1 MKKWK
6 GCLLV
11 IVATICL
18 FWIFPEQTPAASDS
32 VIVSVEKSTLGQG
45 FIVEPT
51 TVQLKSGDTAKTVTE
66 RVLNSNGIKFTTAK
80 NSSYG
85 YYLSGVED
93 PGRGEVKIPDFI
105 KTLISAKTLTLTA
118 DKTPD
123 YLSEFDYTKQAG
135 WMYSVNGTFPEY
147 SADAARLNGGEVI
160 RWQFT
165 LAGYGEDIKNGDPSI
180 APSERL
186 SGSYS
191 REKIYPVLAYIKA
204 TEELRG
210 KDDVNT
216 AYGNCVKAAGDLT
229 TGKSGI
235 RSYLGVLNN
244 AAEIG
249 ILSNVKLE
257 EGISSEIVVKYGTEQ
272 ESIRFPETLTAQKDI
287 KDSSTTIKL
296 TGITWECLKGY
307 DSMKAGYYYF
317 TPVITLNSS
326 QYLLKNGI
334 QLPTFKVVLLKENG
348 ETPKPENPPAPGLS
362 PTPTPSLAP
371 VKVKAGYK
379 TVKAGYAKKTITLK
393 ISAEKGASVV
403 VKSGDTRVV
412 SIDSK
417 RNAVIR
423 GTGKTEIRVTASL
436 KGRKTTT
443 LKIPVYISPAKQPTP
458 AARSKKSRQ
467 LTVSWKK
474 DSNASGYQVMY
485 STDKNFRKKC
495 KTVTVKSY
503 KTVSTAIKKLTG
515 NKYYYV
521 RTRSY
526 KKVSGGNLYGS
537 WSTARKIKVRK

>member
-11 IVATICL
+11 IVAIICL
-18 FWIFPEQTPAASDS
+18 FWIFPEQTPAASNS

-51 TVQLKSGDTAKTVTE
+51 AVQLKSGDTAKTVTE
-66 RVLNSNGIKFTTAK
+66 RVLNSNGIKFKASK
-80 NSSYG
+80 ENSVG
-85 YYLSGVED
+85 YYLYGIED
-93 PGRGEVKIPDFI
+93 PGRGKINPPEFL
-105 KTLISAKTLTLTA
+105 KTQITA
-118 DKTPD
+118 QDITITEDKTPD
-123 YLSEFDYTKQAG
+123 YLSEYDYTKQSG
-135 WMYSVNGTFPEY
+135 WMYSVDGVFPDHA
-147 SADAARLNGGEVI
+147 ADAVSLKGGEVI

-165 LAGYGEDIKNGDPSI
+165 LIGYGEDVKTGDTTI
-180 APSERL
+180 APSEKL

-191 REKIYPVLAYIKA
+191 REKIYPILAYIKA

-216 AYGNCVKAAGDLT
+216 AYQNCMKAVGDLAAG
-229 TGKSGI
+229 KSNVK
-235 RSYLGVLNN
+235 SYLGTLNN

-249 ILSNVKLE
+249 ILSNIRLE
-257 EGISSEIVVKYGTEQ
+257 EGTSSGIYVDYGTEQ
-272 ESIRFPETLTAQKDI
+272 SAIRFPESLAAQKNT
-287 KDSSTTIKL
+287 KDSVTTMKL
-296 TGITWECLKGY
+296 TGITWECKKGY
-307 DSMKAGYYYF
+307 DPLEAGYYYF
-317 TPVITLNSS
+317 TPVITLNSN
-326 QYLLKNGI
+326 QYLLKIGV
-334 QLPTFKVVLLKENG
+334 QLPQLKVIVKKENG
-348 ETPKPENPPAPGLS
+348 ETPKPENPP
-362 PTPTPSLAP
+362 TPSPAP

-379 TVKAGYAKKTITLK
+379 TVKAGYAKKTIVLK

-485 STDKNFRKKC
+485 STDKNFRKNC

>member
-11 IVATICL
+11 IVAIICL
-18 FWIFPEQTPAASDS
+18 FWIFPEQTPAASNS

-51 TVQLKSGDTAKTVTE
+51 AVQLKSGDTAKTVTE
-66 RVLNSNGIKFTTAK
+66 RVLNSNGIKFKASK
-80 NSSYG
+80 ENSVG
-85 YYLSGVED
+85 YYLSGIED
-93 PGRGEVKIPDFI
+93 PGRGKINPPEFL
-105 KTLISAKTLTLTA
+105 KTQITA
-118 DKTPD
+118 QDITITEDKTPD
-123 YLSEFDYTKQAG
+123 YLSEYDYTKQSG
-135 WMYSVNGTFPEY
+135 WMYSVDGVFPDHA
-147 SADAARLNGGEVI
+147 ADAVSLKGGEVI

-165 LAGYGEDIKNGDPSI
+165 LIGYGEDVKTGDTTI

-216 AYGNCVKAAGDLT
+216 AYQNCMKAVGDLAAG
-229 TGKSGI
+229 KSNVK
-235 RSYLGVLNN
+235 SYLGTLNN

-249 ILSNVKLE
+249 ILSNIRLE
-257 EGISSEIVVKYGTEQ
+257 EGTSSGIYVDYGTEQ
-272 ESIRFPETLTAQKDI
+272 SAIRFPESLAAQKNT
-287 KDSSTTIKL
+287 KDSVTTMKL
-296 TGITWECLKGY
+296 TGITWECKKGY
-307 DSMKAGYYYF
+307 DPLEAGYYYF
-317 TPVITLNSS
+317 TPVITLNSN
-326 QYLLKNGI
+326 QYLLKIGV
-334 QLPTFKVVLLKENG
+334 QLPQLKVIVKKENG
-348 ETPKPENPPAPGLS
+348 ETPKPENP
-362 PTPTPSLAP
+362 PTPSLAP

-526 KKVSGGNLYGS
+526 KKVSAGNLYGS

>member
-11 IVATICL
+11 IVAIICL
-18 FWIFPEQTPAASDS
+18 FWIFPEQTPAASNS

-51 TVQLKSGDTAKTVTE
+51 AVQLKSGDTAKTVTE
-66 RVLNSNGIKFTTAK
+66 RVLNSNGIKFKASK
-80 NSSYG
+80 ENSVG
-85 YYLSGVED
+85 YYLSGIED
-93 PGRGEVKIPDFI
+93 PGRGKINPPEFL
-105 KTLISAKTLTLTA
+105 KTQITA
-118 DKTPD
+118 QDITITEDKTPD
-123 YLSEFDYTKQAG
+123 YLSEYDYTKQSG
-135 WMYSVNGTFPEY
+135 WMYSVDGVFPDHA
-147 SADAARLNGGEVI
+147 ADAVSLKGGEVI

-165 LAGYGEDIKNGDPSI
+165 LIGYGEDVKTGDTTI

-216 AYGNCVKAAGDLT
+216 AYGNCVKAVGDLAA
-229 TGKSGI
+229 GKSNVK
-235 RSYLGVLNN
+235 SYLGTLNN

-249 ILSNVKLE
+249 ILSNIRLE
-257 EGISSEIVVKYGTEQ
+257 EGTSSGIYVDYGTEQ
-272 ESIRFPETLTAQKDI
+272 SAIRFPESLAAQKNT
-287 KDSSTTIKL
+287 KDSVTTMKL
-296 TGITWECLKGY
+296 TGITWECKKGY
-307 DSMKAGYYYF
+307 DPLEAGYYYF
-317 TPVITLNSS
+317 TPVITLNSN
-326 QYLLKNGI
+326 QYLLKIGV
-334 QLPTFKVVLLKENG
+334 QLPQLKVIVKKENG
-348 ETPKPENPPAPGLS
+348 ETPKPENP
-362 PTPTPSLAP
+362 PTPSLAP

-485 STDKNFRKKC
+485 STDKNFRKNC

>member
-11 IVATICL
+11 IVAIICL
-18 FWIFPEQTPAASDS
+18 FWIFPEQTPAASNS

-51 TVQLKSGDTAKTVTE
+51 AVQLKSGDTAKTVTE
-66 RVLNSNGIKFTTAK
+66 RVLNSNGIKFKASK
-80 NSSYG
+80 ENSVG
-85 YYLSGVED
+85 YYLYGIED
-93 PGRGEVKIPDFI
+93 PGRGKINPPEFL
-105 KTLISAKTLTLTA
+105 KTQIAAQDITITE

-123 YLSEFDYTKQAG
+123 YLSEYDYTKQSG
-135 WMYSVNGTFPEY
+135 WMYSVDGVFPDHA
-147 SADAARLNGGEVI
+147 ADAVSLKGGEVI

-165 LAGYGEDIKNGDPSI
+165 LIGYGEDVKTGDTTI
-180 APSERL
+180 APSEKL

-191 REKIYPVLAYIKA
+191 REKIYPILAYIKA

-216 AYGNCVKAAGDLT
+216 AYQNCMKAVGDLAAG
-229 TGKSGI
+229 KSNVK
-235 RSYLGVLNN
+235 SYLGTLNN

-249 ILSNVKLE
+249 ILSNIRLE
-257 EGISSEIVVKYGTEQ
+257 EGTSSGIYVDYGTEQ
-272 ESIRFPETLTAQKDI
+272 SAIRFPESLAAQKNT
-287 KDSSTTIKL
+287 KDSVTTMKL
-296 TGITWECLKGY
+296 TGITWECKKGY
-307 DSMKAGYYYF
+307 DPLEAGYYYF
-317 TPVITLNSS
+317 TPVITLNSN
-326 QYLLKNGI
+326 QYLLKIGV
-334 QLPTFKVVLLKENG
+334 QLPQLKVIVKKENG
-348 ETPKPENPPAPGLS
+348 ETPKPENP
-362 PTPTPSLAP
+362 PTPSLAP

-379 TVKAGYAKKTITLK
+379 TVKAGYAKKTIALK
-393 ISAEKGASVV
+393 ISVEKGASVV

-467 LTVSWKK
+467 LTISWKK

-485 STDKNFRKKC
+485 STDKNFRKNC

>member
-6 GCLLV
+6 GCLLA
-11 IVATICL
+11 IVAAICL

-51 TVQLKSGDTAKTVTE
+51 AVQLKSGDTAKTVTE
-66 RVLNSNGIKFTTAK
+66 RVLNSNGIKFKASK
-80 NSSYG
+80 ENSVG
-85 YYLSGVED
+85 YYLSGIED
-93 PGRGEVKIPDFI
+93 PGRGKINPPEFL
-105 KTLISAKTLTLTA
+105 KTQITA
-118 DKTPD
+118 QDITITEDKTPD
-123 YLSEFDYTKQAG
+123 YLSEYDYTKQSG
-135 WMYSVNGTFPEY
+135 WMYSVDGVFPDHA
-147 SADAARLNGGEVI
+147 ADAVSLKGGEVI

-165 LAGYGEDIKNGDPSI
+165 LIGYGEDVKTGDTTI

-216 AYGNCVKAAGDLT
+216 AYGNCVKAVGDLAA
-229 TGKSGI
+229 GKSNVK
-235 RSYLGVLNN
+235 SYLGTLNN

-249 ILSNVKLE
+249 ILSNIRLE
-257 EGISSEIVVKYGTEQ
+257 EGTSSGIYVDYGTEQ
-272 ESIRFPETLTAQKDI
+272 SAIRFPESLAAQKNT
-287 KDSSTTIKL
+287 KDSVTTMKL
-296 TGITWECLKGY
+296 TGITWECKKGY
-307 DSMKAGYYYF
+307 DPLEAGYYYF
-317 TPVITLNSS
+317 TPVITLNSN
-326 QYLLKNGI
+326 QYLLKIGV
-334 QLPTFKVVLLKENG
+334 QLPQLKVIVKKENG
-348 ETPKPENPPAPGLS
+348 ETPKPENP
-362 PTPTPSLAP
+362 PTPSLAP

-485 STDKNFRKKC
+485 STDKNFRKNC

>member
-6 GCLLV
+6 GCFLA
-11 IVATICL
+11 IVAAICL
-18 FWIFPEQTPAASDS
+18 FWIFPEQTPAASNS

-51 TVQLKSGDTAKTVTE
+51 AVQLKSGDTAKTVTE
-66 RVLNSNGIKFTTAK
+66 RVLNSNEIKFKASK
-80 NSSYG
+80 ENSVG
-85 YYLSGVED
+85 YYLYGIED
-93 PGRGEVKIPDFI
+93 PGRGKINPPEFL
-105 KTLISAKTLTLTA
+105 KTQIAAQDITITE

-123 YLSEFDYTKQAG
+123 YLSEYDYTKQSG
-135 WMYSVNGTFPEY
+135 WMYSVDGVFPDHA
-147 SADAARLNGGEVI
+147 ADAVSLKGGEVI

-165 LAGYGEDIKNGDPSI
+165 LIGYGEDVKTGDTTI

-191 REKIYPVLAYIKA
+191 RENIYPILAYIKA

-216 AYGNCVKAAGDLT
+216 AYQNCMKAVGNLT
-229 TGKSGI
+229 AGKSNVK
-235 RSYLGVLNN
+235 SYLGTLNN

-249 ILSNVKLE
+249 ILSNIRLE
-257 EGISSEIVVKYGTEQ
+257 EGTSSGIYVDYGTEQ
-272 ESIRFPETLTAQKDI
+272 SAIRFPESLAAQKNT
-287 KDSSTTIKL
+287 KDNVTTMKL
-296 TGITWECLKGY
+296 TGITWECKKGY
-307 DSMKAGYYYF
+307 DPLEAGYYYF
-317 TPVITLNSS
+317 TPVITLNSN
-326 QYLLKNGI
+326 QYLLKIGV
-334 QLPTFKVVLLKENG
+334 QLPQLKVIVKKENG
-348 ETPKPENPPAPGLS
+348 ETPKPENPPAPS
-362 PTPTPSLAP
+362 PSP

-485 STDKNFRKKC
+485 SADKNFRKNC
-495 KTVTVKSY
+495 KTVNVKSY

-521 RTRSY
+521 RIRSY

>member
-66 RVLNSNGIKFTTAK
+66 RVLNSNGIKFKASK
-80 NSSYG
+80 ENSVG
-85 YYLSGVED
+85 YYLSGIED
-93 PGRGEVKIPDFI
+93 PGRGKINPPEFL
-105 KTLISAKTLTLTA
+105 KTQIAAQDITITE

-123 YLSEFDYTKQAG
+123 YLSEYDYTKQSG
-135 WMYSVNGTFPEY
+135 WMYSVDGVFPDHA
-147 SADAARLNGGEVI
+147 ADAVSLKGGEVI

-165 LAGYGEDIKNGDPSI
+165 LIGYGEDVKNGDPSI

-210 KDDVNT
+210 KDEVNT
-216 AYGNCVKAAGDLT
+216 AYRNCVKAAGDLT

-235 RSYLGVLNN
+235 RTYLGVLNN

-249 ILSNVKLE
+249 IISTVKLE
-257 EGISSEIVVKYGTEQ
+257 EGTSSETVAEYGTEQ
-272 ESIRFPETLTAQKDI
+272 SSIRFPETLTAQKDT
-287 KDSSTTIKL
+287 KDNSTTIKL

-317 TPVITLNSS
+317 TPVITLNSG

-334 QLPTFKVVLLKENG
+334 QFPTFKVVLLKENG

-362 PTPTPSLAP
+362 PTPTPSPAS

-379 TVKAGYAKKTITLK
+379 TVKAGYAKKTIALK

>member
-11 IVATICL
+11 IVAIICL
-18 FWIFPEQTPAASDS
+18 FWIFPEQTPAASNS

-51 TVQLKSGDTAKTVTE
+51 AVQLKSGDTAKTVTE
-66 RVLNSNGIKFTTAK
+66 RVLNSNGIKFKASK
-80 NSSYG
+80 ENSVG
-85 YYLSGVED
+85 YYLYGIED
-93 PGRGEVKIPDFI
+93 PGRGKINPPEFL
-105 KTLISAKTLTLTA
+105 KTQIAAQDITITE

-123 YLSEFDYTKQAG
+123 YLSEYDYTKQSG
-135 WMYSVNGTFPEY
+135 WMYSVDGVFPDHA
-147 SADAARLNGGEVI
+147 ADAVSLKGGEVI

-165 LAGYGEDIKNGDPSI
+165 LIGYGEDVKTGDTTI
-180 APSERL
+180 APSEKL

-191 REKIYPVLAYIKA
+191 REKIYPILAYIKA

-216 AYGNCVKAAGDLT
+216 AYQNCMKAVGDLAAG
-229 TGKSGI
+229 KSNVK
-235 RSYLGVLNN
+235 SYLGTLNN

-249 ILSNVKLE
+249 ILSNIRLE
-257 EGISSEIVVKYGTEQ
+257 EGTSSGIYVDYGTEQ
-272 ESIRFPETLTAQKDI
+272 SAIRFPESLAAQKNT
-287 KDSSTTIKL
+287 KDSVTTMKL
-296 TGITWECLKGY
+296 TGITWECKKGY
-307 DSMKAGYYYF
+307 DPLEAGYYYF
-317 TPVITLNSS
+317 TPVITLNSN
-326 QYLLKNGI
+326 QYLLKIGV
-334 QLPTFKVVLLKENG
+334 QLPQLKVIVKKENG
-348 ETPKPENPPAPGLS
+348 ETPKPENP
-362 PTPTPSLAP
+362 PTPSLAP

-485 STDKNFRKKC
+485 STDKNFRKNC

>member
-11 IVATICL
+11 IVAIICL
-18 FWIFPEQTPAASDS
+18 FWIFPEQTPAASNS

-51 TVQLKSGDTAKTVTE
+51 AVQLKSGDTAKTVTE
-66 RVLNSNGIKFTTAK
+66 RVLNSNGIKFKASK
-80 NSSYG
+80 ENSVG
-85 YYLSGVED
+85 YYLYGIED
-93 PGRGEVKIPDFI
+93 PGRGKINPPEFL
-105 KTLISAKTLTLTA
+105 KTQIAAQDITITE

-123 YLSEFDYTKQAG
+123 YLSEYDYTKQSG
-135 WMYSVNGTFPEY
+135 WMYSVDGVFPDHA
-147 SADAARLNGGEVI
+147 ADAVSLKGGEVI

-165 LAGYGEDIKNGDPSI
+165 LIGYGEDVKTGDTTI
-180 APSERL
+180 APSEKL

-191 REKIYPVLAYIKA
+191 REKIYPILAYIKA

-216 AYGNCVKAAGDLT
+216 AYQNCMKAVGDLAAG
-229 TGKSGI
+229 KSNVK
-235 RSYLGVLNN
+235 SYLGTLNN

-249 ILSNVKLE
+249 ILSNIRLE
-257 EGISSEIVVKYGTEQ
+257 EGTSSGIYVDYGTEQ
-272 ESIRFPETLTAQKDI
+272 SAIRFPESLAAQKNT
-287 KDSSTTIKL
+287 KDSVTTMKL
-296 TGITWECLKGY
+296 TGITWECKKGY
-307 DSMKAGYYYF
+307 DPLEAGYYYF
-317 TPVITLNSS
+317 TPVITLNSN
-326 QYLLKNGI
+326 QYLLKIGV
-334 QLPTFKVVLLKENG
+334 QLPQLKVIVKKENG
-348 ETPKPENPPAPGLS
+348 ETPKPENPP
-362 PTPTPSLAP
+362 TPSPAP

-379 TVKAGYAKKTITLK
+379 TVKAGYAKKTIALK

-485 STDKNFRKKC
+485 STDKNFGKKC

>member
-11 IVATICL
+11 IVAIICL
-18 FWIFPEQTPAASDS
+18 FWIFPEQTPAASNS

-51 TVQLKSGDTAKTVTE
+51 AVQLKSGDTAKTVTE
-66 RVLNSNGIKFTTAK
+66 RVLNSNGIKFKASK
-80 NSSYG
+80 ENSVG
-85 YYLSGVED
+85 YYLYGIED
-93 PGRGEVKIPDFI
+93 PGRGKINSPEFL
-105 KTLISAKTLTLTA
+105 KTQIAAQDITITE

-123 YLSEFDYTKQAG
+123 YLSEYDYTKQSG
-135 WMYSVNGTFPEY
+135 WMYSVDGVFPDHA
-147 SADAARLNGGEVI
+147 ADAVSLKGGEVI

-165 LAGYGEDIKNGDPSI
+165 LIGYGEDVKTGDTTI
-180 APSERL
+180 APSEKL

-191 REKIYPVLAYIKA
+191 REKIYPILAYIKA

-216 AYGNCVKAAGDLT
+216 AYQNCMKAVGDLAAG
-229 TGKSGI
+229 KSNVK
-235 RSYLGVLNN
+235 SYLGTLNN

-249 ILSNVKLE
+249 ILSNIRLE
-257 EGISSEIVVKYGTEQ
+257 EGTSSGIYVDYGTEQ
-272 ESIRFPETLTAQKDI
+272 SAIRFPESLAAQKNT
-287 KDSSTTIKL
+287 KDSVTTMKL
-296 TGITWECLKGY
+296 TGITWECKKGY
-307 DSMKAGYYYF
+307 DPLEAGYYYF
-317 TPVITLNSS
+317 TPVITLNSN
-326 QYLLKNGI
+326 QYLLKIGV
-334 QLPTFKVVLLKENG
+334 QLPQLKVIVKKENG
-348 ETPKPENPPAPGLS
+348 ETPKPENP
-362 PTPTPSLAP
+362 PTPSLAP

-485 STDKNFRKKC
+485 STDKNFRKNC

>member
-11 IVATICL
+11 IVAIICL
-18 FWIFPEQTPAASDS
+18 FWIFPEQTPAASNS

-51 TVQLKSGDTAKTVTE
+51 AVQLKSGDTAKTVTE
-66 RVLNSNGIKFTTAK
+66 RVLNSNGIKFKASK
-80 NSSYG
+80 ENSVG
-85 YYLSGVED
+85 YYLSGIED
-93 PGRGEVKIPDFI
+93 PGRGKINPPEFL
-105 KTLISAKTLTLTA
+105 KTQITA
-118 DKTPD
+118 QDITITEDKTPD
-123 YLSEFDYTKQAG
+123 YLSEYDYTKQSG
-135 WMYSVNGTFPEY
+135 WMYSVDGVFPDHA
-147 SADAARLNGGEVI
+147 ADAVSLKGGEVI

-165 LAGYGEDIKNGDPSI
+165 LIGYGEDVKTGDTTI

-216 AYGNCVKAAGDLT
+216 AYGNCVKAVGDLAA
-229 TGKSGI
+229 GKSTVK
-235 RSYLGVLNN
+235 SYLGTLNN

-249 ILSNVKLE
+249 ILSNIRLE
-257 EGISSEIVVKYGTEQ
+257 EGTSSGIYVDYGTEQ
-272 ESIRFPETLTAQKDI
+272 SAIRFPESLAAQKNT
-287 KDSSTTIKL
+287 KDSVTTMKL
-296 TGITWECLKGY
+296 TGITWECKKGY
-307 DSMKAGYYYF
+307 DPLEAGYYYF
-317 TPVITLNSS
+317 TPVITLNSN
-326 QYLLKNGI
+326 QYLLKIGV
-334 QLPTFKVVLLKENG
+334 QLPQLKVIVKKENG
-348 ETPKPENPPAPGLS
+348 ETPKPENPP
-362 PTPTPSLAP
+362 TPSPSP

-485 STDKNFRKKC
+485 STDKNFRKNC

>member
-11 IVATICL
+11 IVAIICL
-18 FWIFPEQTPAASDS
+18 FWIFPEQTPAASNS

-51 TVQLKSGDTAKTVTE
+51 AVQLKSGDTAKTVTE
-66 RVLNSNGIKFTTAK
+66 RVLNSNGIKFKASK
-80 NSSYG
+80 ENSVG
-85 YYLSGVED
+85 YYLSGIED
-93 PGRGEVKIPDFI
+93 PGRGKINPPEFL
-105 KTLISAKTLTLTA
+105 KTQITA
-118 DKTPD
+118 QDITITEDKTPD
-123 YLSEFDYTKQAG
+123 YLSEYDYTKQSG
-135 WMYSVNGTFPEY
+135 WMYSVDGVFPDHA
-147 SADAARLNGGEVI
+147 ADAVSLKGGEVI

-165 LAGYGEDIKNGDPSI
+165 LIGYGEDVKTGDTTI

-216 AYGNCVKAAGDLT
+216 AYQNCMKAVGDLAAG
-229 TGKSGI
+229 KSNVK
-235 RSYLGVLNN
+235 SYLGTLNN

-249 ILSNVKLE
+249 ILSNIRLE
-257 EGISSEIVVKYGTEQ
+257 EGTSSGIYVDYGTEQ
-272 ESIRFPETLTAQKDI
+272 SAIRFPESLAAQKNT
-287 KDSSTTIKL
+287 KDSVTTMKL
-296 TGITWECLKGY
+296 TGITWECKKGY
-307 DSMKAGYYYF
+307 DPLEAGYYYF
-317 TPVITLNSS
+317 TPVITLNSN
-326 QYLLKNGI
+326 QYLLKIGV
-334 QLPTFKVVLLKENG
+334 QLPQLKVIVKKENG
-348 ETPKPENPPAPGLS
+348 ETPKPENP
-362 PTPTPSLAP
+362 PTPSLAP

-485 STDKNFRKKC
+485 STDKNFRKNC

>member
-11 IVATICL
+11 IVAIICL
-18 FWIFPEQTPAASDS
+18 FWIFPEQTPAASNS

-51 TVQLKSGDTAKTVTE
+51 AVQLKSGDTAKTVTE
-66 RVLNSNGIKFTTAK
+66 RVLNSNGIKFKASK
-80 NSSYG
+80 ENSVG
-85 YYLSGVED
+85 YYLSGIED
-93 PGRGEVKIPDFI
+93 PGRGKINPPEFL
-105 KTLISAKTLTLTA
+105 KTQITA
-118 DKTPD
+118 QDITITEDKTPD
-123 YLSEFDYTKQAG
+123 YLSEYDYTKQSG
-135 WMYSVNGTFPEY
+135 WMYSVDGVFPDHA
-147 SADAARLNGGEVI
+147 ADAVSLKGGEVI

-165 LAGYGEDIKNGDPSI
+165 LIGYGEDVKTGDTTI
-180 APSERL
+180 APSEKL

-216 AYGNCVKAAGDLT
+216 AYQNCMKAVGDLAAG
-229 TGKSGI
+229 KSNVK
-235 RSYLGVLNN
+235 SYLGTLNN

-249 ILSNVKLE
+249 ILSNIRLE
-257 EGISSEIVVKYGTEQ
+257 EGTSSGIYVDYGTEQ
-272 ESIRFPETLTAQKDI
+272 SAIRFPESLAAQKNT
-287 KDSSTTIKL
+287 KDSVTTMKL
-296 TGITWECLKGY
+296 TGITWECKKGY
-307 DSMKAGYYYF
+307 DPLEAGYYYF
-317 TPVITLNSS
+317 TPVITLNSN
-326 QYLLKNGI
+326 QYLLKIGV
-334 QLPTFKVVLLKENG
+334 QLPQLKVIVKKENG
-348 ETPKPENPPAPGLS
+348 ETPKPENPP
-362 PTPTPSLAP
+362 TPSLAS

-485 STDKNFRKKC
+485 STDKNFRKNC